1 MTRIG
6 VLGGGIS
13 GLAMS
18 YFLGPEAEVLEAET
32 GCGGLARSFQKDG
45 FSYDYGGHIL
55 FSRDTEILEFMLRM
69 LEGNVERYF
78 RNNRVFYNG
87 RFIKYPFE
95 NDLGSLPK
103 EETFDCLYHF
113 LFNDAPSPTN
123 FKEWLYATFGKGIAE
138 RYLIPYN
145 EKIWNIDC
153 ADMNLEWVEGRVPK
167 PPREDVIKSALG
179 IETEGYTHQLYFYYP
194 RVGGNQALMRSF
206 ERKVRDRVTTG
217 FRVRT
222 IERRGG
228 EWLVS
233 DGVRARRY
241 DHLVSCIP
249 IYDLIEALPEA
260 PNRVRQAVRSLRY
273 NSLIVVLV
281 GLARPNVSDKFAVYI
296 PQRDVRF
303 HRICFYSYFGASCAP
318 PGTSSVV
325 AEITAN
331 PGDGT
336 WEMSDPDLV
345 ADTVTSLDRLGFIE
359 GGDVCVTDVQRTKY
373 AYVVQDR
380 DHPKNKAVVYDYLRD
395 QGLHTCG
402 RFADLNYVNQDM
414 ALRNALG
421 KANDLR
427 ARLGLGGPVDVTK
440 LP

>member
-1 MTRIG
+1 VTRIG

-13 GLAMS
+13 GLALS
-18 YFLGPEAEVLEAET
+18 YFLGPDAEVLEADQV
-32 GCGGLARSFQKDG
+32 CGGLARSFRKDG
-45 FSYDYGGHIL
+45 FSYDYGGLIL

-69 LEGNVERYF
+69 LDGNVERYF
-78 RNNRVFYNG
+78 RNNKVFYNG
-87 RFIKYPFE
+87 RFVKYPFE
-95 NDLGSLPK
+95 NDLAALPK

-113 LFNDAPSPTN
+113 LLNDAPPLTN

-153 ADMNLEWVEGRVPK
+153 AQMNMAWVEGRVPK
-167 PPREDVIKSALG
+167 PPPEDVIKSALG

-194 RVGGNQALMRSF
+194 RVGGNQALMQAF
-206 ERKVRDRVTTG
+206 EQRVRDRVTTG
-217 FRVRT
+217 FRVRRV
-222 IERRGG
+222 ERQGG
-228 EWLVS
+228 AWLVS
-233 DGVRARRY
+233 DGARTRRY
-241 DHLVSCIP
+241 DHVVSCIP
-249 IYDLIEALPEA
+249 IYDLVEALAEA
-260 PNRVRQAVRSLRY
+260 PDRVRDAVRRLRY

-281 GLARPNVSDKFAVYI
+281 GLARPNVSDKFAIYI

-336 WEMSDPDLV
+336 WEMSDAALA
-345 ADTVTSLDRLGFIE
+345 ADTVESLDRLGFIQA
-359 GGDVCVTDVQRTKY
+359 GDVCVTDVKRTQY
-373 AYVVQDR
+373 AYVVQDLQ
-380 DHPKNKAVVYDYLRD
+380 HPENKAVVYDYVQEL
-395 QGLHTCG
+395 GLDTCG

-414 ALRNALG
+414 ALCNALTQ
-421 KANDLR
+421 ANELR
-427 ARLGLGGPVDVTK
+427 ARLGLGGPVDIAK